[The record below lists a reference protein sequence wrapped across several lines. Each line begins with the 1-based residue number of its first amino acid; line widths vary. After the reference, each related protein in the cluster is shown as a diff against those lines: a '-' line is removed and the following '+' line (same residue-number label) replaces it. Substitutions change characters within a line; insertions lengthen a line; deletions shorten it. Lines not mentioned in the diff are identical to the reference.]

1 MTGGTAKD
9 ERPGEQILK
18 DDGATMLG
26 RTVPLE
32 EYGRLHTFPSDPAQT
47 WVELAGDELSAL
59 CPAVSGLQPDLYT
72 WSVRYRPNGRC
83 VETKS
88 LKLYLLTFRD
98 LRIYAEHLV
107 ARIAGELA
115 EALDTEVTAR
125 LTQKARGGIET
136 TVEAVAGAATNA
148 TGSRAIEGPR
158 QLPPG
163 TEPDPART
171 NPTEPQPR

>member
-1 MTGGTAKD
+1 MTGAGDVGPA
-9 ERPGEQILK
+9 G
-18 DDGATMLG
+18 DDGTMLG
-26 RTVPLE
+26 RQVPVQ

-72 WSVRYRPNGRC
+72 WSVRYRPNGCC

-98 LRIYAEHLV
+98 QRIYAEHLV
-107 ARIAGELA
+107 ARIARDLA
-115 EALDTEVTAR
+115 AVLHSEVTVR

-136 TVEAVAGAATNA
+136 TVEAVAGQAVA
-148 TGSRAIEGPR
+148 G
-158 QLPPG
+158 
-163 TEPDPART
+163 
-171 NPTEPQPR
+171 